1 MSVMARNRKRACL
14 PGAVEF
20 PDIADPFQQYHA
32 FRYVIERLS
41 GRPMLSVQAFCWETR
56 QD

>member
-1 MSVMARNRKRACL
+1 MSVMARTRKQACL

-20 PDIADPFQQYHA
+20 SDIADPFQQYHA

-41 GRPMLSVQAFCWETR
+41 GRPMFSVQAFCWETR
-56 QD
+56 